1 MPNQLINETSPYLQQ
16 HADNPVDWYPW
27 GEVALQRA
35 RDEDK
40 PIFLSIGYSSCH
52 WCHVMAHESFEDP
65 ETAAIMNEHYV
76 NIKVDREERPDL
88 DAIYMQ
94 AVVAMTGSGGW
105 PMSVFL
111 TPDGT
116 PFYAGT
122 YFPAED
128 RLGLPAF
135 KRVLLSVARAYREQR
150 ERIAEWRD
158 ELLARLNQEL
168 ALGGST
174 SPPTPASL
182 DLAFQRL
189 AVQMDTVNGGF
200 GRAPKFPQPMN
211 LEFLLRYYLRSGQP
225 RALELVDLTLTR
237 MASGGIYDH
246 LGGGFHRYATDARWL
261 VPHFEKMLYDNAQLA
276 RLYLHAWQITG
287 RPLYRRVVEETLD
300 YILRDMTDAAGGF
313 FSAQDADSEGEEG
326 KYYLWSM
333 EEIHAL
339 LSPSIARVVCDYY
352 GVTPAGNFEG
362 RHILN
367 VGRDLPTAAAAAKLE
382 VDEYRSMLE
391 AGRRAL
397 FEARQKRAR
406 PGLDDKVLTAWNGLA
421 LAALAEAGRLLERP
435 DYLQAATRNA
445 EFVLSQLRHG
455 ERLLRSWKRDATGD
469 GGQARLNG
477 YLEDYACYADGL
489 LALYQATFDPRWFS
503 EARALADAMLAYFAD
518 SRVGFFDTSHD
529 HEALIVRPRQLQD
542 NAMPCGSSMATHVLL
557 QLAAY
562 TGSDVYRRRAEDT
575 LAAMVPLVEQYPSA
589 FGHWLNAL
597 AFELAPPVEIALVGT
612 AGAADLHALLQV
624 VFETYRPHQVVAFA
638 TPGDEDASSA
648 IPLLKGRVQLDA
660 RATAYVCRGFVCQAP
675 VTDPQALADQLKQ
688 G

>member
-1 MPNQLINETSPYLQQ
+1 MPNHLINETSPYLQQ
-16 HADNPVDWYPW
+16 HANNPVDWYPW
-27 GEVALQRA
+27 SEAALQRA

-52 WCHVMAHESFEDP
+52 WCHVMAHESFEDL

-111 TPDGT
+111 TPDGV

-128 RLGLPAF
+128 RLGIPAF

-150 ERIAEWRD
+150 ERIAEWRG
-158 ELLARLNQEL
+158 ELLTRLNQES
-168 ALGGST
+168 ALGGRT
-174 SPPTPASL
+174 SPLTPASL

-189 AVQMDTVNGGF
+189 APQVDTINGGF

-211 LEFLLRYYLRSGQP
+211 LEFLLRYYLRSGQR

-276 RLYLHAWQITG
+276 RLYLHAWQVTG

-333 EEIHAL
+333 EEIYAL
-339 LSPSIARVVCDYY
+339 LSPPLARAVCDYY
-352 GVTPAGNFEG
+352 GVTQKGNFEG
-362 RHILN
+362 RNILN
-367 VGRDLPTAAAAAKLE
+367 VRRDLPTAAAAATQQ
-382 VDEYRSMLE
+382 VDEFRSILE
-391 AGRRAL
+391 LGRRTL
-397 FEARQKRAR
+397 FEARQKRAK

-421 LAALAEAGRLLERP
+421 LAALAEAGRVLGRP
-435 DYLQAATRNA
+435 DYVRAATRNA
-445 EFVLSQLRHG
+445 EFVLSQLRQG
-455 ERLLRSWKRDATGD
+455 ERLLRSWKRNATGD
-469 GGQARLNG
+469 GGQAGLNG

-489 LALYQATFDPRWFS
+489 LALYQATFDPRWFH
-503 EARALADAMLAYFAD
+503 EACALADAMLTHFVD
-518 SRVGFFDTSHD
+518 PNGGFFDTSHD
-529 HEALIVRPRQLQD
+529 HETLIVRPRQLQD
-542 NAMPCGSSMATHVLL
+542 NAMPCGGSMATHTLL

-562 TGSDVYRRRAEDT
+562 TSSDAYRRPAE
-575 LAAMVPLVEQYPSA
+575 AALSMMVPLMEQHPSA

-597 AFELAPPVEIALVGT
+597 AFDLAPPLEIALIGVPDAPDT
-612 AGAADLHALLQV
+612 LALLQV
-624 VFETYRPHQVVAFA
+624 VFETYRPYQVVALA
-638 TPGDEDASSA
+638 PPDAEALSA
-648 IPLLKGRVQLDA
+648 VPLLKGRAQLNA
-660 RATAYVCRGFVCQAP
+660 RATAYVCRGFVCQVP
-675 VTDPQALADQLKQ
+675 TTDPRALADQLKQ